1 MWCIRKKINIP
12 LVFDLTG
19 WAIANPS
26 SVQRSKLILDLKK
39 TVIRKLIVSSTPT
52 KKQYETS
59 VASGKN
65 EIDVNRAAEQTERLR
80 LRL

>member
-1 MWCIRKKINIP
+1 M
-12 LVFDLTG
+12 FDLTG
-19 WAIANPS
+19 WTIANSS
-26 SVQRSKLILDLKK
+26 SVQMSKLIVDLKK
-39 TVIRKLIVSSTPT
+39 TVIRKLIVSSTPI
-52 KKQYETS
+52 KKHYETS